1 MRGIHMTVNVSGIL
15 KVYGE
20 KIDIDCGIDLHSADF
35 LGEQYVFL
43 TPVKVKGTVS
53 NNGQALEL
61 KACASGTMRVQ
72 CARCC
77 KELDVD
83 VEFPVEEILAQ
94 DDGTVSDEDDVVV
107 FEGNDIDLDDI
118 VLNNFLMNVQGK
130 YLCKED
136 CKGLCPKCGKDLNEG
151 SCSCEEDID
160 PRWAGLAQIMK
171 ESTD

>member
-1 MRGIHMTVNVSGIL
+1 MTVNVASIL

-20 KIDIDCGIDLHSADF
+20 KIDIDSAIDLQNADF

-43 TPVKVKGTVS
+43 KPVEVKGTIS

-61 KACASGTMRVQ
+61 KATANGVMRVQ

-83 VEFPVEEILAQ
+83 VEFPVEEVLAQ
-94 DDGTVSDEDDVVV
+94 DDGTVTELDDVVV
-107 FEGNDIDLDDI
+107 FSGNDIDLDDI

-136 CKGLCPKCGKDLNEG
+136 CKGLCLKCGKDLNEG
-151 SCSCEEDID
+151 DCSCEEEID